1 MLKPVIDRTL
11 PRLLL
16 AGMLMSLAAG
26 GLARTWGAET
36 WDDPFAQADII
47 QKYWQQPQRLFAE
60 DSRREVQLTLE
71 DCIQRAM
78 ANNLEVKVIRHDPAI
93 SLSDVVQAEAAF
105 DAVLFGSSQFD
116 ISDRTNMDSSATTV
130 KTITTPSGVTN
141 ITEPTTPF
149 FQSRDYN
156 YSLGLRKRLPTGATV
171 EMAELLRR
179 YRSSETGLYYNPYY
193 EYTLEMTLRQPLLRD
208 FGIDVN
214 RASINAAR
222 NSYQIS
228 RQQFQIKMIQTAAEV
243 ESNFWRLAFYR
254 QQVKVYQNL
263 LQNAEDAYKKLE
275 ARKTLDATSGIIARN
290 LSLIEQAKAN
300 VINARNSVLQS
311 QDQLLNSL
319 NDPNL
324 PIAGKWEIIPQDLPS
339 LQSHTLDPSEALQIA
354 LRTRA
359 EVLAQ
364 KLQID
369 TAGIAVDVAK
379 NQLLPRLDLVGQQD
393 IAGGERGYGSA
404 WDQQW
409 QNDTVSYR
417 VGLSFELPLGNREA
431 RAALTK
437 SRHKEKQEELRLESY
452 QEQIAADVSISL
464 NALNYTYDK
473 IRAALRAAQAEA
485 AVVNEYLVREDAEAT
500 ITADFLDR
508 KLNAIER
515 LAVREVTAIQ
525 TVTEYNVAIIDAY
538 RAMGTLLQY
547 DNIKIAELPAEEAP

>member
-1 MLKPVIDRTL
+1 MLKYTHSRFLLGYLL
-11 PRLLL
+11 PGLFLLL
-16 AGMLMSLAAG
+16 SI
-26 GLARTWGAET
+26 GLSDGTAET
-36 WDDPFAQADII
+36 GAWEDPFAQADVIH
-47 QKYWQQPQRLFAE
+47 KYWQQKERIFSDEPRKEIHLP
-60 DSRREVQLTLE
+60 LN
-71 DCIQRAM
+71 DCIQRAI
-78 ANNLEVKVIRHDPAI
+78 ANNLDVKIGSHEPAI

-116 ISDRTNMDSSATTV
+116 INDKTNMDSAATTV
-130 KTITTPSGVTN
+130 KTITTPSGITY

-179 YRSSETGLYYNPYY
+179 YRSSESGLYYNPYY

-208 FGIDVN
+208 FGIDLN
-214 RASINAAR
+214 LSSINAAR
-222 NSYQIS
+222 NNYRIS
-228 RQQFQIKMIQTAAEV
+228 QQQFQMRMIQTAAEV

-263 LQNAEDAYKKLE
+263 LQNAEDAYKKLD

-290 LSLIEQAKAN
+290 LSLIEQARAN
-300 VINARNSVLQS
+300 VIATRNSVLQS
-311 QDQLLNSL
+311 QDRLLASL

-324 PIAGKWEIIPQDLPS
+324 PLDEKWEIITDDLPS
-339 LQSHTLDPSEALQIA
+339 IQSHTLDHAEALQIA
-354 LRTRA
+354 LQTRP
-359 EVLAQ
+359 EIISQ

-393 IAGGERGYGSA
+393 ISGGEQGYGSA

-409 QNDTVSYR
+409 QNDTISYR
-417 VGLSFELPLGNREA
+417 VGLSFEIPLGGNREA
-431 RAALTK
+431 QAALTK
-437 SRHKEKQEELRLESY
+437 SLHKEKQEKLRLDSY
-452 QEQIAADVSISL
+452 REQILADVSISL
-464 NALNYTYDK
+464 NTLDYTYDK
-473 IRAALRAAQAEA
+473 IHASLKAAQAEA

-515 LAVREVTAIQ
+515 LAAREVTAIQ
-525 TVTEYNVAIIDAY
+525 AVTEYNVAIIDAY

-547 DNIKIAELPAEEAP
+547 DNIKIAELPSEE